1 MASRHG
7 SINVEQWRLFVQVAE
22 SGSLTKAAASRNTVQ
37 PVISRQIALLE
48 EQCKGRLFDRTGRG
62 VALTEAGKRILP
74 RVKAWLNEAEQLAD
88 DVKATIGVPVGIV
101 RVGMLR
107 SIGDLL
113 ARLLFQR
120 VRARFPGIQLRIV
133 DAPSGQLSEWLKTGH
148 IDVAILFRYARETG
162 AHDFPLASVDT
173 FLVGPAHDG
182 LTRSANVSFSK
193 LDGLPLIL
201 PSEPNTLR
209 RLLDQLA
216 QRKKISLSVAME
228 CDSLAMQK
236 DVVADGGGYAIL
248 GSHAMVEDLVSGRL
262 QASRIVN
269 PTIERTMTL
278 CTSRYREPTLAC
290 TEVTKLVHMCI
301 DEIAGSVAWKR
312 KFSTGR
318 KVNSA

>member
-1 MASRHG
+1 MTRRHG
-7 SINVEQWRLFVQVAE
+7 LIDVEQWRLFVQVAE
-22 SGSLTKAAASRNTVQ
+22 FGSLTKAAASRNTVQ

-48 EQCKGRLFDRTGRG
+48 QQCNGRLFDRTGRG
-62 VALTEAGKRILP
+62 VALTDAGKRILP
-74 RVKAWLNEAEQLAD
+74 RVKAWLAQAEQLAD
-88 DVKATIGVPVGIV
+88 DVEATVGVPVGLV

-113 ARLLFQR
+113 ARLLFTR

-133 DAPSGQLSEWLKTGH
+133 DAPSGQLSEWLRAGQ

-162 AHDFPLASVDT
+162 PNDFPLADVDT
-173 FLVGPAHDG
+173 FLVGPANDP
-182 LTRSANVSFSK
+182 LTRSSTVSFSK

-216 QRKKISLSVAME
+216 QKKKISLSVAME

-236 DVVADGGGYAIL
+236 DVVADGGGYAVL
-248 GSHAMVEDLVSGRL
+248 GSHAMVEDLATGRL
-262 QASRIVN
+262 QASKIVS

-278 CTSRYREPTLAC
+278 CTSRHRLPTIAC
-290 TEVTKLVHMCI
+290 SEVTKLVHSCI
-301 DEIAGSVAWKR
+301 EEIASSVSWK
-312 KFSTGR
+312 KKS
-318 KVNSA
+318 SAGKRPSN